1 MNGVI
6 VQRERTTEPQA
17 GRGRQRQRKG
27 TDVRAARC
35 QKDGVWLQNERKKMR
50 RIASQGRAKEGL
62 AMAQMDDAERR
73 RQHWEKTR
81 NLTIVIL
88 VLWAIFSFVIPWNA
102 YALNAMTFMGFPLG
116 YYFIAQGSLIAF
128 VVLIFVQNWY
138 QDKIDDEFG
147 YGEEE

>member
-1 MNGVI
+1 
-6 VQRERTTEPQA
+6 
-17 GRGRQRQRKG
+17 
-27 TDVRAARC
+27 
-35 QKDGVWLQNERKKMR
+35 
-50 RIASQGRAKEGL
+50 
-62 AMAQMDDAERR
+62 MAQMDDAERR

-102 YALNAMTFMGFPLG
+102 YALNVMTFIGFPLG